1 MARCQQT
8 SAKQDQYAALYNERV
23 MAMKEVTMT
32 TPIPSNLEVV
42 EECQWSTYLHEI
54 RGNYYNDI

>member
-1 MARCQQT
+1 M
-8 SAKQDQYAALYNERV
+8 ERV

-32 TPIPSNLEVV
+32 TTIPSKLEVV
-42 EECQWSTYLHEI
+42 EECQWSTYLREI